1 MVERLTKNF
10 TKVPNEVVQERK
22 VSIKA
27 IGMLTILCWCPPG
40 WNYSVCGFA
49 TMFGVSKGTI
59 SKLLNEL
66 EAAGYLERKRT
77 RGSDGRLS
85 YSEYHVLI
93 NPAQEKQPLNNQ
105 ELILREER
113 KDAVISESTANHSLL
128 NKINFLTAD
137 VRTLERHLNRSLTP
151 SEKEIWESWQRENVE
166 PHILKLAIQDNEFR
180 NGHLRLHHVDGTLKK
195 WKANGLTSIKDI
207 ENAMLDS
214 KYQNTL
220 SKLKAN
226 MGGKADE
233 AFISEKADTSDVGDT
248 RLWRNQLI
256 EQYRDGDPKF
266 DGTALGCPLK
276 VFIYL
281 PDEILQAM
289 IIIFRKYNYQDKVSA
304 AKDAL
309 SEALERR
316 L

>member
-1 MVERLTKNF
+1 MIEGLTKNF
-10 TKVPNEVVQERK
+10 TKVPNEVVQDRRI
-22 VSIKA
+22 SIKA

-93 NPAQEKQPLNNQ
+93 KPTQAKQPLNNQ
-105 ELILREER
+105 ELIPREETNG
-113 KDAVISESTANHSLL
+113 ATISESTSNNTLLINTSCLTVDVHTIEKLL
-128 NKINFLTAD
+128 N
-137 VRTLERHLNRSLTP
+137 RGLTP
-151 SEKEIWESWQRENVE
+151 SEIEIWKNWQKDKVE

-180 NGHLRLHHVDGTLKK
+180 KGLLRLQHVDGTLKK

-207 ENAMLDS
+207 ENAILES

-226 MGGKADE
+226 MSGKADE

-256 EQYRDGDPKF
+256 ELYRDGDPKF

-281 PDEILQAM
+281 PDEVLQAM
-289 IIIFRKYNYQDKVSA
+289 ITIFRKYNYQDRVSA
-304 AKDAL
+304 AEDAL

>member
-93 NPAQEKQPLNNQ
+93 KPTQEKQPLNNQ

-113 KDAVISESTANHSLL
+113 KDSVISESTANHTLL

-137 VRTLERHLNRSLTP
+137 VHTLERFLNRSLTP
-151 SEKEIWESWQRENVE
+151 SEKEIRESWQRENVD

-180 NGHLRLHHVDGTLKK
+180 NGQLRLHHVDGTLKK
-195 WKANGLTSIKDI
+195 WKANGLNSIKDI
-207 ENAMLDS
+207 ENAILDS

-226 MGGKADE
+226 MGSKADE

-289 IIIFRKYNYQDKVSA
+289 ITIFRKYNYQDKVSA